1 MDILRTMVTH
11 RLLFSRLRH
20 PSISNRRSCK
30 RSLPY
35 RKLTRRGPTI
45 GITAGSR
52 TAIIRTLKIAL
63 AAGFKLLLSRVNNEA
78 MMVKILRFSALA
90 AISSLAA
97 CASIPTG
104 PSMMA
109 LPGSG
114 RSFEQ
119 FRYDDYYCRQFAYE
133 QIGGTT
139 PNRASISS
147 SAASAVV
154 GAGVGAAAGA
164 AFGGGRGAAIGTGT
178 GLVAGSLAG
187 THTARASGYASQ
199 QRYDTGYVQCMYGKG
214 HRVPVSGQIV
224 SSPYMRGVN
233 QNMSPPYSSY
243 PPAKGVQ
250 RGSLPPPPPPPP
262 GIPPPPPPR

>member
-1 MDILRTMVTH
+1 M
-11 RLLFSRLRH
+11 
-20 PSISNRRSCK
+20 
-30 RSLPY
+30 
-35 RKLTRRGPTI
+35 
-45 GITAGSR
+45 A
-52 TAIIRTLKIAL
+52 
-63 AAGFKLLLSRVNNEA
+63 
-78 MMVKILRFSALA
+78 KILRFSALV

-133 QIGGTT
+133 QVGGTT

-147 SAASAVV
+147 SVTSAAV
-154 GAGVGAAAGA
+154 GAGLGAAAGA
-164 AFGGGRGAAIGTGT
+164 ALGGGRGAAIGAGT

-187 THTARASGYASQ
+187 THTAGASGYVSQ
-199 QRYDTGYVQCMYGKG
+199 HRYDNGYVQCMYGKG
-214 HRVPVSGQIV
+214 HRVPVSGHV
-224 SSPYMRGVN
+224 ANNPYMPGN
-233 QNMSPPYSSY
+233 QYISPAHSSY
-243 PPAKGVQ
+243 PPGRGVQ
-250 RGSLPPPPPPPP
+250 RSSFPPPPPPPP